1 MAEAL
6 STHYSG
12 CLNYTFAVKPDSL
25 SSELFEVSTNFAAG
39 FPTGCVESSIM
50 SGEPALYLFAMY
62 EGKLTA
68 RCSIWVEPQLL
79 FAPTAEQLNL
89 PPVNA
94 QPKLGFIG
102 HYAATSLRAGME
114 LLELAEWELKRRG
127 CNVAIGPVDG
137 STWKRYRLMTKS
149 SGERLFPLEPVNPL
163 SWNQHFQHAGFGALK
178 TYGSSVN
185 EELDAK
191 DPDGKT
197 IKAKLTRHGVK
208 LRSLSLANLSSDLEG
223 IYKVTMEAMQ
233 NNFLFSPVDRA
244 SFLKDQMKL
253 TALADPEL
261 VVVAERAGEV
271 VGYLFAYPDRKTE
284 SSQERLIMKTIA
296 RDPDS
301 KLKGLGRILY
311 QEVHS
316 RAYEKGFRE
325 AIHALYTTGNTASE
339 ISSMYG
345 KSIRSYAVYGKVLQ

>member
-12 CLNYTFAVKPDSL
+12 CLNYTFAVKPESL
-25 SSELFEVSTNFAAG
+25 SSELAEISTKFAAS
-39 FPTGCVESSIM
+39 FPAGCVEPLQT
-50 SGEPALYLFAMY
+50 SGSPALYLFAMY

-68 RCSIWVEPQLL
+68 RCSIWTEPKLL
-79 FAPTAEQLNL
+79 FPPTAEQLDL
-89 PPVNA
+89 PIADAIKP
-94 QPKLGFIG
+94 GFIG

-114 LLELAEWELKRRG
+114 LLALAEWELSRRG
-127 CNVAIGPVDG
+127 CNVVIGPVDG
-137 STWKRYRLMTKS
+137 STWKRYRLITET

-163 SWNQHFQHAGFGALK
+163 SWNQHFQQAGFRVVK
-178 TYGSSVN
+178 TYGSSIN
-185 EELDAK
+185 KELDTK

-197 IKAKLTRHGVK
+197 LKAKMTRQGVK
-208 LRSLSLANLSSDLEG
+208 LRSLNVENLSSDLEG
-223 IYKVTMEAMQ
+223 IYSVTTDAMQ
-233 NNFLFSPVDRA
+233 NNFLFSPLDRA
-244 SFLKDQMKL
+244 SFLKEQMKL

-261 VVVAERAGEV
+261 VVVAERAGSV
-271 VGYLFAYPDRKTE
+271 VGYLFAYPDQRTAAY
-284 SSQERLIMKTIA
+284 QPRLIMKTIA

-325 AIHALYTTGNTASE
+325 AVHALYTRGNTAND
-339 ISSMYG
+339 ISDMYG
-345 KSIRSYAVYGKVLQ
+345 ESIRSYAVYGKAL